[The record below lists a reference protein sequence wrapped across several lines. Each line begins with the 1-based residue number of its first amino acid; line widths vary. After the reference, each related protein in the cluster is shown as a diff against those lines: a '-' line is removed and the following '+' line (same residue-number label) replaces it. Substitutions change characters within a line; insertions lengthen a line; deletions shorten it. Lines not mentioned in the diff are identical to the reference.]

1 MASSTT
7 SILSTSFL
15 PSKPFFSQRRR
26 SSTNTRTILTLA
38 TRKEA
43 HDQNYNN
50 GRHVDEN
57 MIVLRKRIQEM
68 KMIEKNYEPP
78 EEWMDWEKSLHGN
91 YNSSVCEAMG
101 FLQYMLMNTRPS
113 LALGMV
119 ALVALSVPTSIAIV
133 LFHLLEFTKGILAGV
148 NIIS

>member
-1 MASSTT
+1 MASSST

-15 PSKPFFSQRRR
+15 PSKTIFSQRRR
-26 SSTNTRTILTLA
+26 SSTNTRNILTLA
-38 TRKEA
+38 MRKEA
-43 HDQNYNN
+43 HDQNYYN

-57 MIVLRKRIQEM
+57 M

-78 EEWMDWEKSLHGN
+78 AEWKNWEKRFYGN
-91 YNSSVCEAMG
+91 YNSSICEAMG

-119 ALVALSVPTSIAIV
+119 ALVALSVPTSTIGI

-148 NIIS
+148 HIIS